1 MISLQQ
7 KYQRQLS
14 KILAFI
20 YIPFVVILFLVI
32 NYFTQDEIKEL
43 LYFQSDN
50 IENAIYSNS
59 SIEGIYPIFEVKA
72 IDNDLQ
78 KEDAFQKVW
87 IFDKLE
93 GEEEEYYELKS
104 IRRINEKTYEITTRS
119 TAVEQKDLFLGIF
132 FSTLLLLILLSSIFY
147 FWNQRILK
155 KLWTPF
161 QRTLHSLKS
170 FTLTDQNPI
179 IIEETEIQ
187 EFHDFAS
194 ISNSLTGKLISDYNN
209 LKQFTEN
216 ASHEIQTP
224 LAIIQLKAEEL
235 INTDGL
241 SKFQSENITDIYDSC
256 DRLSKLNKGLLLL
269 TKIENHQFDAKK
281 RLDIG
286 EYVGKEI
293 LWIEEHYLEGKYQ
306 VQVIED
312 SCFILS
318 INPILA
324 EILIRN
330 LMMNM
335 VLHSSSKKD
344 KVIYINDKS
353 ISFSNH
359 GENSLA
365 KPNRLFD
372 RFYKESNSVKSLG
385 LGLAI
390 SKAICEYSLL
400 DLNYSYTNGC
410 HVFEVKVNV

>member
-7 KYQRQLS
+7 KYQRQLG

-20 YIPFVVILFLVI
+20 YIPFVVLLFWAI

-43 LYFQSDN
+43 LYFQSEN
-50 IENAIYSNS
+50 IENAIYNNS

-72 IDNDLQ
+72 TNSDIQ
-78 KEDAFQKVW
+78 KEDTFQKVW

-147 FWNQRILK
+147 FWNQRLLK
-155 KLWTPF
+155 KLWKPF

-170 FTLTDQNPI
+170 FTLTDQNPT

-194 ISNSLTGKLISDYNN
+194 ISSSLTGKLISDYNN

-235 INTDGL
+235 INTAGL
-241 SKFQSENITDIYDSC
+241 SKFQSEKIADIYDSC

-269 TKIENHQFDAKK
+269 TKIENHQFDTKR

-286 EYVGKEI
+286 EFVGKEI
-293 LWIEEHYLEGKYQ
+293 IWIEEHYLEGKSQ
-306 VQVIED
+306 IQVIED
-312 SCFILS
+312 SRFILS
-318 INPILA
+318 INPTLA

-335 VLHSSSKKD
+335 VFHSTTQD
-344 KVIYINDKS
+344 DMRIYINDKS
-353 ISFSNH
+353 ISFSNP
-359 GENSLA
+359 GDNPLA
-365 KPNRLFD
+365 TPNRLFD
-372 RFYKESNSVKSLG
+372 RFYKESKSAKSLG

-390 SKAICEYSLL
+390 SKAICDYST
-400 DLNYSYTNGC
+400 LNLTYTYTNDC
-410 HVFEVKVNV
+410 HVFAIIIIG